1 MSDII
6 KLQNNTNVLSSVERK
21 KVIDSLLDIRLSLSI
36 KKITKKTISKA
47 ELKNIIDDAKQKTES
62 NIVRDEIDKVFDEY
76 FVSKKEERTESNEN
90 KSLSIEEMENIV
102 NSKINFKEEGNAIT
116 GNSLIKRDNH
126 FNSSSSSDKS
136 A

>member
-6 KLQNNTNVLSSVERK
+6 KLQNNTNVLSSDERK

-36 KKITKKTISKA
+36 KKITKKTISKD
-47 ELKNIIDDAKQKTES
+47 ELKNIIDDSKQKTES
-62 NIVRDEIDKVFDEY
+62 NKVKLEIDKVFDEY

-102 NSKINFKEEGNAIT
+102 NSKINFKEEGNAIRGT
-116 GNSLIKRDNH
+116 SLVKRDSH
-126 FNSSSSSDKS
+126 FNSSSSTDK
-136 A
+136 AA

>member
-1 MSDII
+1 MGDII
-6 KLQNNTNVLSSVERK
+6 KLQDNTNVLSSDERK

-47 ELKNIIDDAKQKTES
+47 ELKNIIYDAKQKSES

-76 FVSKKEERTESNEN
+76 FVSRKEEKIENNEN

-102 NSKINFKEEGNAIT
+102 NSKINYKEEGNAIT
-116 GNSLIKRDNH
+116 GSSLIKKDNH
-126 FNSSSSSDKS
+126 FNSSSSTDK
-136 A
+136 AA

>member
-6 KLQNNTNVLSSVERK
+6 KLQNNTNVLSSDERK

-62 NIVRDEIDKVFDEY
+62 NTVKDEIDKVFDEY

-116 GNSLIKRDNH
+116 GNSLVKRDNH
-126 FNSSSSSDKS
+126 FNSSSSADK
-136 A
+136 AA